1 MEPKYRE
8 LIDQYETEASKWNRK
23 SNRMG
28 AVKLALFFVF
38 LFLVFAF
45 WSVSRSAV
53 CGLAAGI
60 SFVLFAAAS
69 VRHEDIIRVLEE
81 KRGLCEIVKADQK
94 RRLGEWTEFSDT
106 GEEYVDEEHGYA
118 VDLDIVG
125 QNSLFQFINRTHTYF
140 GREKLAADLL
150 HQTDEH
156 PLDAYPLDAYPLDA
170 YPLDKHALHADEE
183 IRRRQEAVEELA
195 SDYEWAAR
203 MEYYFSKIGVD
214 RRFPELIAELENPRR
229 FLPFRRADFFVGLL
243 RGVTCVAI
251 AFLCIYKTNEAICFL
266 GILLLL
272 QLALGML
279 GDYHIKNY
287 LGYTRT
293 AAGKMAPY
301 CEIIRA
307 WEGRTFHSERLCMIQ
322 ARLAEASEGIRQ
334 LSRISS
340 HMKYTVHPVS
350 RFILDGFLLWSFKNA
365 FDFQEWK
372 LQYGEQVRQWF
383 MLLGETESLMSF
395 SGLAWNCSTVCLPQ
409 ISGSGRRIAAQKI
422 GHPLL
427 GNEERVCNDFRMEDS
442 IVMISGSNMSG
453 KSTFMRTVGIN
464 VVLAGAGSYVC
475 AEWMSC
481 PRMRILT
488 SMRIA
493 DRTTEGISSFYAELL
508 RIRKIIDAAAESDRL
523 LFFIDEIFRGTN
535 SADRIKGAEGVI
547 EKLHGLNACGII
559 TTHDLE
565 ICRLG
570 DKKGIVNYSFY
581 EEYRGDEMY
590 FDYQIKEGISKTTNA
605 EFLLRKVGIL

>member
-8 LIDQYETEASKWNRK
+8 LINQYEAEASKWNRK

-28 AVKLALFFVF
+28 VVKLALFFVF

-45 WSVSRSAV
+45 WSVFRSAV

-150 HQTDEH
+150 HPTDEYPLHEH
-156 PLDAYPLDAYPLDA
+156 PLD
-170 YPLDKHALHADEE
+170 ADEE

-229 FLPFRRADFFVGLL
+229 FLPFRHADFFVGLL

-301 CEIIRA
+301 CEIVRA
-307 WEGRTFHSERLCMIQ
+307 WGDRSFHSERLCMIQ
-322 ARLAEASEGIRQ
+322 AHLAEASEGIRQ
-334 LSRISS
+334 LSVISS

>member
-8 LIDQYETEASKWNRK
+8 LIDRYETEASEWNRK
-23 SNRMG
+23 SNIMG
-28 AVKLALFFVF
+28 AVKLVLFFVF
-38 LFLVFAF
+38 LSLAVTF
-45 WSVSRSAV
+45 WTVSHSVL

-60 SFVLFAAAS
+60 SFLLFAAAS
-69 VRHEDIIRVLEE
+69 VRHEDIIRNLEE
-81 KRGLCEIVKADQK
+81 KRGLCEIVKADRK
-94 RRLGEWTEFSDT
+94 RLAGEWKEFPDT
-106 GEEYVDEEHGYA
+106 GEEYVDDEHGYA

-125 QNSLFQFINRTHTYF
+125 ANSLFQFINRTHTCF
-140 GREKLAADLL
+140 GREKLAGDLL
-150 HQTDEH
+150 H
-156 PLDAYPLDAYPLDA
+156 PGYS
-170 YPLDKHALHADEE
+170 DEE
-183 IRRRQEAVEELA
+183 IRRRQEAVEELH

-203 MEYYFSKIGVD
+203 MEYYFSKIGLD
-214 RRFPELIAELENPRR
+214 RRFPELIAELEDLKR
-229 FLPFRRADFFVGLL
+229 FLPFRHADYFVSLL
-243 RGVTCVAI
+243 RGVTCVTI
-251 AFLCIYKTNEAICFL
+251 AFFCVKHSNAALYFL
-266 GILLLL
+266 GMLILF

-279 GDYHIKNY
+279 GDYHIKKY

-293 AAGKMAPY
+293 VAGKMAPY
-301 CEIIRA
+301 CEIIRE

-322 ARLAEASEGIRQ
+322 SHLSEAAEGIRQ
-334 LSRISS
+334 LSLISS

-350 RFILDGFLLWSFKNA
+350 RFLLDGLLLWSFKNA

-372 LQYGEQVRQWF
+372 LQYGEQARQWF
-383 MLLGETESLMSF
+383 ALLGETESLMSF
-395 SGLAWNCSTVCLPQ
+395 AGLAWNCSTVCLPL
-409 ISGSGRRIAAQKI
+409 ISGSGKKIKAKKI

-427 GNEERVCNDFRMEDS
+427 RNEERVCNDFGMQDS

-464 VVLAGAGSYVC
+464 VILAGAGGYVC

-481 PRMRILT
+481 PQMRILT

-508 RIRKIIDAAAESDRL
+508 RIRTIIDAAAETDRL

-535 SADRIKGAEGVI
+535 SADRIRGAEGVI
-547 EKLHGLNACGII
+547 KKLRSLNACGII

-570 DKKGIVNYSFY
+570 DEEGIVNYSFY
-581 EEYRGDEMY
+581 EEYRDDEMY
-590 FDYQIKEGISKTTNA
+590 FDYRIKEGVSKTTNA

>member
-94 RRLGEWTEFSDT
+94 RRSGEWTEFSDT

-156 PLDAYPLDAYPLDA
+156 PLDA
-170 YPLDKHALHADEE
+170 DEE

-229 FLPFRRADFFVGLL
+229 FLPFRHADFFVGLL

-251 AFLCIYKTNEAICFL
+251 AFLCIYKTNEAI
-266 GILLLL
+266 
-272 QLALGML
+272 
-279 GDYHIKNY
+279 
-287 LGYTRT
+287 
-293 AAGKMAPY
+293 
-301 CEIIRA
+301 
-307 WEGRTFHSERLCMIQ
+307 
-322 ARLAEASEGIRQ
+322 
-334 LSRISS
+334 
-340 HMKYTVHPVS
+340 
-350 RFILDGFLLWSFKNA
+350 
-365 FDFQEWK
+365 
-372 LQYGEQVRQWF
+372 
-383 MLLGETESLMSF
+383 
-395 SGLAWNCSTVCLPQ
+395 
-409 ISGSGRRIAAQKI
+409 
-422 GHPLL
+422 
-427 GNEERVCNDFRMEDS
+427 
-442 IVMISGSNMSG
+442 
-453 KSTFMRTVGIN
+453 
-464 VVLAGAGSYVC
+464 
-475 AEWMSC
+475 
-481 PRMRILT
+481 
-488 SMRIA
+488 
-493 DRTTEGISSFYAELL
+493 
-508 RIRKIIDAAAESDRL
+508 
-523 LFFIDEIFRGTN
+523 
-535 SADRIKGAEGVI
+535 
-547 EKLHGLNACGII
+547 
-559 TTHDLE
+559 
-565 ICRLG
+565 
-570 DKKGIVNYSFY
+570 
-581 EEYRGDEMY
+581 
-590 FDYQIKEGISKTTNA
+590 
-605 EFLLRKVGIL
+605 

>member
-23 SNRMG
+23 SNLMG

-38 LFLVFAF
+38 LFLEVTF
-45 WSVSRSAV
+45 WGVSRSAV

-60 SFVLFAAAS
+60 SFVLFAATS
-69 VRHEDIIRVLEE
+69 VFHEEIIRILEE
-81 KRGLCEIVKADQK
+81 KKGLCEIVKADQK
-94 RRLGEWTEFSDT
+94 RRSGEWTAFSDT

-140 GREKLAADLL
+140 GREKLAAALL
-150 HQTDEH
+150 QPLDEH
-156 PLDAYPLDAYPLDA
+156 PLDEQSSDEH
-170 YPLDKHALHADEE
+170 PLDKRTLHEQVLHADDE

-203 MEYYFSKIGVD
+203 LEYYFSKIGVD
-214 RRFPELIAELENPRR
+214 CRFPELIAELENPRL
-229 FLPFRRADFFVGLL
+229 FLPFRHADLFVGLL
-243 RGVTCVAI
+243 RGVTCVTI
-251 AFLCIYKTNEAICFL
+251 ALLFIYKTNEIICFL

-307 WEGRTFHSERLCMIQ
+307 WGDRSFRSERLCMIQ
-322 ARLAEASEGIRQ
+322 ARLAEASEGIQ
-334 LSRISS
+334 KLSRISS
-340 HMKYTVHPVS
+340 HMRYTVHPVS
-350 RFILDGFLLWSFKNA
+350 RFILDGLLLWSFQNA

-383 MLLGETESLMSF
+383 MLLGEAESLMSF

-409 ISGSGRRIAAQKI
+409 ISGSGRRIVAQKI

-475 AEWMSC
+475 AERMSC

-508 RIRKIIDAAAESDRL
+508 RIRRIIDAAAESDRL

-547 EKLHGLNACGII
+547 EKLHSLNACGII